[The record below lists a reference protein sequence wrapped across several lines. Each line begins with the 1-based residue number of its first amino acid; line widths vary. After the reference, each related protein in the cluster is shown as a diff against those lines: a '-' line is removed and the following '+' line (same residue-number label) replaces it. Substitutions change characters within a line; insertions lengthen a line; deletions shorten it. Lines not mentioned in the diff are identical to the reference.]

1 MIKFESE
8 IPWQKNMS
16 LIYALDPVEWVFS
29 SFRIFGKIS
38 FVIFLIECIQ
48 CGQIAAADH
57 HYISW
62 IVNFWGGVL
71 CSSLAAFHFSIRFS
85 VKSTISFCT
94 LSSYAV
100 RPHFSLA
107 HGPSKYHQIGCESI
121 KFSFNIHS
129 HLELSIH
136 SKIWKHKKI
145 EKPFISVEFWC
156 LKGKNKTI
164 FRLGAI
170 FSGFR
175 E

>member
-1 MIKFESE
+1 MAKKYVINLRIGSSGVSFFVVQDFRQNLVCDFFNWMHSM
-8 IPWQKNMS
+8 WANCCCRS
-16 LIYALDPVEWVFS
+16 LYLLDCQ
-29 SFRIFGKIS
+29 
-38 FVIFLIECIQ
+38 LL
-48 CGQIAAADH
+48 
-57 HYISW
+57 
-62 IVNFWGGVL
+62 GGVL

-100 RPHFSLA
+100 RPHFSLT
-107 HGPSKYHQIGCESI
+107 HGPSKNHQIGCESI

-145 EKPFISVEFWC
+145 EKQFISVEFWC